1 MVRNFRCMVNAL
13 ITVKSVVLDLDGVV
27 WVATAGLLRLLGFL
41 LWCVPL
47 SNLATHCRHSCPAP
61 FTHSVD
67 ALFLHTKCLIGLP
80 QSCDFCALRL
90 PVADPIPAVANGI
103 NGRSLRRCADP
114 ADKRHLILSSSFRF
128 RSDGCMF
135 ARECFSSILSLIH
148 ISEPTRPY

>member
-1 MVRNFRCMVNAL
+1 MVDAL
-13 ITVKSVVLDLDGVV
+13 VTVKSIVLDLDGVV
-27 WVATAGLLRLLGFL
+27 WVATAGLLRSHSLL

-47 SNLATHCRHSCPAP
+47 YKLATHCRRSCPAP

-103 NGRSLRRCADP
+103 NG
-114 ADKRHLILSSSFRF
+114 
-128 RSDGCMF
+128 
-135 ARECFSSILSLIH
+135 
-148 ISEPTRPY
+148 

>member
-1 MVRNFRCMVNAL
+1 MNSGVCADFVVENLKSMVDAL
-13 ITVKSVVLDLDGVV
+13 ITVESIVLDLDGVV
-27 WVATAGLLRLLGFL
+27 WVATAGLLRSHGFL
-41 LWCVPL
+41 LWWVPL

-103 NGRSLRRCADP
+103 NG
-114 ADKRHLILSSSFRF
+114 
-128 RSDGCMF
+128 
-135 ARECFSSILSLIH
+135 
-148 ISEPTRPY
+148 